1 MQYVRTHSTR
11 GGSTVATIS
20 ALLLSACALGHDD
33 IDGEISAEVVA
44 VPPAPETVDAESQ
57 PAEVEAEPAAEKP
70 APKLGAKLGRF
81 ELTYYWMAREAKN
94 KGQTTVQLYNRQCK
108 PLVKVTKSFAA
119 RLAVEGTGTLR
130 DGRVVNT
137 TGSCDCE
144 TSCFFLVPRSKR
156 WGVGVGK
163 RPLSP
168 FRTVAVDPKNV
179 RIGTMLYIPELD
191 GLTMP
196 GRKPWGGFVHDGCVI
211 AGDRGGGVQGRQL
224 DFFTGRRTHYQ
235 SLYRRHR
242 LRSVTVY
249 NGKGR
254 CEKRGRSVVAVN
266 RNSI

>member
-1 MQYVRTHSTR
+1 MQYVRTHTTR
-11 GGSTVATIS
+11 KSSAVAAIA
-20 ALLLSACALGHDD
+20 ALWLGACALGHDD
-33 IDGEISAEVVA
+33 IDGEITSEIVSVL
-44 VPPAPETVDAESQ
+44 PPPETVDATPQ
-57 PAEVEAEPAAEKP
+57 EADDQEEPETEQADLQ
-70 APKLGAKLGRF
+70 LGAKLGSF
-81 ELTYYWMAREAKN
+81 ELTYYWMAHEAKN
-94 KGQTTVQLYNRQCK
+94 KGSATVQLYNRKCK
-108 PLVKVTKSFAA
+108 PLVKVSQSFAA
-119 RLAVEGTGTLR
+119 RLSVEGTGMLR

-137 TGSCDCE
+137 TGTCDCE
-144 TSCFFLVPRSKR
+144 TSCFFMVPRSKR

-168 FRTVAVDPKNV
+168 FRTVAVDPKTV
-179 RIGTMLYIPELD
+179 PIGTTLYIPELD

-196 GRKPWGGFVHDGCVI
+196 GRRPWGGFVHDGCVI

-224 DFFTGRRTHYQ
+224 DFFTGRRTHYH

-242 LRSVTVY
+242 LKSVTVY